1 MIGTEL
7 ETLTQILVLCNIAA
21 EQSQLAPSMAFNCSK
36 VQTYILDNYFD
47 GNYQRYSEYAST
59 KIAELMDELRIMR
72 GMK

>member
-47 GNYQRYSEYAST
+47 GNYQLYAEYAKT
-59 KIAELMDELRIMR
+59 QIAEMMDELRALR
-72 GMK
+72 GIK